1 MANDEP
7 QRSDT
12 ATDAVFAMDPETT
25 LRELVRYLVN
35 GQQHMADLSRVAH
48 RTIRACDGADAQKLL
63 VEWKGFERR
72 WSAGT
77 LPWLTAAMK
86 LALEVYDTFGPGITR
101 IADPIEAAIW
111 NNKYFVWERQL
122 STASGEFT
130 E

>member
-1 MANDEP
+1 
-7 QRSDT
+7 
-12 ATDAVFAMDPETT
+12 
-25 LRELVRYLVN
+25 
-35 GQQHMADLSRVAH
+35 MADLSRVAH
-48 RTIRACDGADAQKLL
+48 HTVRGCDGADAQNLL
-63 VEWKGFERR
+63 AEWKGVERR

-86 LALEVYDTFGPGITR
+86 LALEVYDTFGPGMTR

-122 STASGEFT
+122 STAGGDFT